1 LCDEE
6 EADIQKAL
14 LLVVVVVDD
23 DGDIIAFVI

>member
-14 LLVVVVVDD
+14 LLVVVVDD